1 MLSIERD
8 KVWRQV
14 TMVARRPDGRKV
26 WATVLFL
33 KCNHAQ
39 ERHVSVFLLF
49 CHICKTAVCLDPEI
63 SLPWQ
68 RDETISSF
76 YCYCV
81 VTQLFSSIVY
91 FSEKSRRGNNSSVQ
105 SKANWEK
112 NDKSLRVRDATMMNT
127 KYACALGCWKDA
139 HGRSRSGKLK
149 FSLFTCWNETKGGF
163 GSNFA
168 DFILL
173 RSSRSCSMMV
183 WIFRN
188 SV

>member
-1 MLSIERD
+1 MGYRSVSGVQSCTGKTR
-8 KVWRQV
+8 VN
-14 TMVARRPDGRKV
+14 
-26 WATVLFL
+26 FL
-33 KCNHAQ
+33 
-39 ERHVSVFLLF
+39 VFLPYLQDHGLLRCINF
-49 CHICKTAVCLDPEI
+49 ATMATWRNNFS
-63 SLPWQ
+63 SLLLL
-68 RDETISSF
+68 R
-76 YCYCV
+76 
-81 VTQLFSSIVY
+81 VTPLFSSIF
-91 FSEKSRRGNNSSVQ
+91 FSEKSRRGSNSSAQ
-105 SKANWEK
+105 SKASWEK

>member
-1 MLSIERD
+1 MEEKYGLPFCSWSAIMHRKDVSI
-8 KVWRQV
+8 
-14 TMVARRPDGRKV
+14 
-26 WATVLFL
+26 
-33 KCNHAQ
+33 
-39 ERHVSVFLLF
+39 FLLF

-68 RDETISSF
+68 RDETISF

-81 VTQLFSSIVY
+81 VAQLFSSIVY

-149 FSLFTCWNETKGGF
+149 FLLFTCWNETKGGF

-168 DFILL
+168 DFVLL

>member
-39 ERHVSVFLLF
+39 ERHVSIFLFF
-49 CHICKTAVCLDPEI
+49 CHI
-63 SLPWQ
+63 
-68 RDETISSF
+68 DETISSF
-76 YCYCV
+76 YCCCV

-91 FSEKSRRGNNSSVQ
+91 FSEKSRRGNNSSAQ

-112 NDKSLRVRDATMMNT
+112 NDKSRRVRDATMMNT
-127 KYACALGCWKDA
+127 KYACALGCWNDA

-149 FSLFTCWNETKGGF
+149 FSLLPWWNKTKGGF

>member
-14 TMVARRPDGRKV
+14 TMVARWPDGRKV

-33 KCNHAQ
+33 KCNHTQ
-39 ERHVSVFLLF
+39 ERHVSIFLLF

-81 VTQLFSSIVY
+81 VTQFFSSIVY

-149 FSLFTCWNETKGGF
+149 FLLFTCWNETKGGF